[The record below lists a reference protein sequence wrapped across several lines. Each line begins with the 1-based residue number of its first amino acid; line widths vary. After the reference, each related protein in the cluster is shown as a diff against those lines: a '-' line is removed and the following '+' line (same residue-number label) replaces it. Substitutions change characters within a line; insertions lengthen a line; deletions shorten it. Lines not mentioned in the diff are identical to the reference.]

1 MEIRKRFDRRVWFTV
16 FTVAV
21 TIIYIV
27 TGLQSAEAVN
37 YQISTVLSI
46 PAIEL
51 SSDVTELSLNGRKLD
66 TPDTI
71 VGSFSQ
77 AENKTL
83 LIGHSTTAF
92 TKLHLTKLGDVI
104 YYNDGA
110 YRTVEILKLPSGQ
123 ISMDKV
129 LAGAEKETLILMTC
143 AGTLYD
149 DGDAS
154 HRLMVV
160 AVKE

>member
-21 TIIYIV
+21 IIIYIV

-46 PAIEL
+46 PAIGL
-51 SSDVTELSLNGRKLD
+51 KSDVTELSLNGRQLD

-71 VGSFSQ
+71 EGSYSQ

-92 TKLHLTKLGDVI
+92 TKLHLAKLGDTI

-110 YRTVEILKLPSGQ
+110 YRAVEILKLPRGQ
-123 ISMDKV
+123 ISMTKV
-129 LAGAEKETLILMTC
+129 LAGAEEETLILMTC
-143 AGTLYD
+143 AGALYN

-154 HRLMVV
+154 HRLMVI
-160 AVKE
+160 ATKE

>member
-46 PAIEL
+46 PAIDL
-51 SSDVTELSLNGRKLD
+51 KSDVTELSLNGRQLD

-71 VGSFSQ
+71 VGSYSQ

-92 TKLHLTKLGDVI
+92 TKLHLAKLGDTI

-110 YRTVEILKLPSGQ
+110 YRAVEILKLPRGQ
-123 ISMDKV
+123 ISMTKV
-129 LAGAEKETLILMTC
+129 LAGAEEETLILMTC
-143 AGTLYD
+143 AGTLYN

-154 HRLMVV
+154 HRLMVI
-160 AVKE
+160 ATKE

>member
-16 FTVAV
+16 FAV
-21 TIIYIV
+21 VLTIVYIV
-27 TGLQSAEAVN
+27 VGLQSAEAVN

-51 SSDVTELSLNGRKLD
+51 ESDVTELSLNGRKLD

-77 AENKTL
+77 NEHKTL
-83 LIGHSTTAF
+83 LIGHSTTVF
-92 TKLHLTKLGDVI
+92 TELYRTKLGDEI
-104 YYNDGA
+104 YYNDET
-110 YRTVEILKLPSGQ
+110 YRTVEILKLPRGQ
-123 ISMDKV
+123 ILMDKV
-129 LAGAEKETLILMTC
+129 LAAAERETLILMTC
-143 AGTLYD
+143 AGELYNN
-149 DGDAS
+149 GDAS

>member
-1 MEIRKRFDRRVWFTV
+1 MEIRKRLDRRVWFTV
-16 FTVAV
+16 FAV
-21 TIIYIV
+21 VLTIVYIV
-27 TGLQSAEAVN
+27 VGLQSAEAVN

-51 SSDVTELSLNGRKLD
+51 ESDVTELSLNGRKLD

-77 AENKTL
+77 NEHKTL
-83 LIGHSTTAF
+83 LIGHSTTVF
-92 TKLHLTKLGDVI
+92 TELYRTKLGDEI
-104 YYNDGA
+104 YYNDET
-110 YRTVEILKLPSGQ
+110 YRTVEILKLPRGQ
-123 ISMDKV
+123 ILMDKV
-129 LAGAEKETLILMTC
+129 LAAAERETLILMTC
-143 AGTLYD
+143 AGELYNN
-149 DGDAS
+149 GDAS

>member
-16 FTVAV
+16 FAV
-21 TIIYIV
+21 VLTIIYIV
-27 TGLQSAEAVN
+27 VGLQSAEAVN

-51 SSDVTELSLNGRKLD
+51 ESDVTELSLNGRKLD

-77 AENKTL
+77 NEHKTL
-83 LIGHSTTAF
+83 LIGHSTTVF
-92 TKLHLTKLGDVI
+92 TGLYRTKLGDKI
-104 YYNDGA
+104 YYNDET
-110 YRTVEILKLPSGQ
+110 YRTVEILKLPRGQ

-129 LAGAEKETLILMTC
+129 LAAAKRETLILMTC
-143 AGTLYD
+143 AGELYNN
-149 DGDAS
+149 GDAS